1 MNFLVSPLMACDR
14 ELSIIIASIGLIFLG
29 FLTALS
35 THRADHI
42 VRTSWA
48 MGLLLALL
56 LLHFKVPKPDGIWG
70 VLLAPLFNIKTI
82 TILAI
87 FLATHVSLVN
97 VPFTHYDLFH
107 RDWTNADMIS
117 HFLGGMT
124 IWLMIT
130 EVLNGLAGEGFIP
143 RERVILYS
151 FVIFYAIAVGWEIA
165 EKFSETEISFIHETL
180 ANKFRDIIMDTLG
193 ALVGL
198 WMVRKKAYPYSLE
211 D

>member
-1 MNFLVSPLMACDR
+1 MACDR
-14 ELSIIIASIGLIFLG
+14 ELSIILASIGLIFLG
-29 FLTALS
+29 FLTALYN
-35 THRADHI
+35 HRADHI

-56 LLHFKVPKPDGIWG
+56 LLHFRVPKPGGIWG
-70 VLLAPLFNIKTI
+70 VLLAPLFDIKTI

-97 VPFTHYDLFH
+97 VPFTNYDLFH

-143 RERVILYS
+143 REKVVLYS
-151 FVIFYAIAVGWEIA
+151 FAIFYTIAVGWEIA

-193 ALVGL
+193 ALAGL